1 MSPGSSLK
9 YENQLCTALSSPMRP
24 EATRLLTASQVGWS
38 RYMNA
43 SISSTPS
50 ASQAWIIRSASAAVV
65 ARGFSHRTCLP
76 ARAAAIVHSACR
88 WLGSGL

>member
-1 MSPGSSLK
+1 
-9 YENQLCTALSSPMRP
+9 
-24 EATRLLTASQVGWS
+24 
-38 RYMNA
+38 MNA
-43 SISSTPS
+43 SISRTPS